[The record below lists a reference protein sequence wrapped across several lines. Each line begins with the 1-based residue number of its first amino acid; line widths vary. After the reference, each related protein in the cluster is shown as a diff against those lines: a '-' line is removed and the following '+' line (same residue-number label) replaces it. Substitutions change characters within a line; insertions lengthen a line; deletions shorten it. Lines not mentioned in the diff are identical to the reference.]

1 MFLHL
6 VFTPRVWGACTSAVC
21 AVDLIHVP
29 CANATPP
36 RGHARTQACGP
47 WFPVCSCK
55 DAVSSCVG
63 VPASGLILGVE
74 GRSWVWLRPQLLWM
88 IPPQEAGLGTHR
100 EPEGPAAQ
108 LPRTGLGTWSPAV
121 WGMCSLGG
129 FRCESE
135 HQPRVRWMLE
145 FFPLWRCFSSGFPT
159 GLLHAASLLTCRSPL
174 CLWLLT
180 FVGLMFCK
188 CLPLFCG
195 LLFHSSNGTC
205 CFTEASSFN
214 SLV

>member
-1 MFLHL
+1 MCKRHPAQRPHQDPGLWAVVPSLLLQGRCVLLRGSPCFGSHPGSGRQ
-6 VFTPRVWGACTSAVC
+6 VMGVAASSASL
-21 AVDLIHVP
+21 DD
-29 CANATPP
+29 T
-36 RGHARTQACGP
+36 
-47 WFPVCSCK
+47 
-55 DAVSSCVG
+55 
-63 VPASGLILGVE
+63 
-74 GRSWVWLRPQLLWM
+74 
-88 IPPQEAGLGTHR
+88 PQEAGLGTHR
-100 EPEGPAAQ
+100 EPEGPATQ